1 MTHGTAPLVRGSS
14 YDHAYLMSGTKAIWI
29 VAALLLSAAVAL
41 ALLPGGAGPMAPDAP
56 RGSVRADPTEP
67 PRALESLS
75 TSAPSASAISNVTG
89 PSAQQVSEA
98 AAGTMPTGAA
108 SSPAP
113 TAKAP
118 REPVE
123 RAPDAV
129 DLGMD
134 QAIRMATVTVGNIV
148 PRKDPATGEEYLL
161 ADGKYEIRGRG
172 TFEEPY
178 RASWECLASASKTY
192 LPRLREYEIPQRIA
206 LLNGKWLRIEG
217 FLAFP
222 LMVRETKDLTVTL
235 NQWDGCCIGIPP
247 TCYDGIEVK
256 LLEPAKRS
264 GAHALFNYGT
274 VQGKLRVDPYIVG
287 NFLSGLYVLDDAM
300 LVKNAQPEL

>member
-1 MTHGTAPLVRGSS
+1 
-14 YDHAYLMSGTKAIWI
+14 MSGTKAIWI
-29 VAALLLSAAVAL
+29 VATLILGAAVAL
-41 ALLPGGAGPMAPDAP
+41 ALLPAGTVPTPPDARGRATVADEPVVVPPPDAP
-56 RGSVRADPTEP
+56 RAGAAGGAAP
-67 PRALESLS
+67 PRSPD
-75 TSAPSASAISNVTG
+75 AP
-89 PSAQQVSEA
+89 P
-98 AAGTMPTGAA
+98 GTPAPIVTGAA
-108 SSPAP
+108 QPAAEKP
-113 TAKAP
+113 P
-118 REPVE
+118 RPPLE

-134 QAIRMATVTVGNIV
+134 QTIRMATVTLGNIV

-161 ADGKYEIRGRG
+161 ADGVYEIRGRG
-172 TFEEPY
+172 TFEDPY